1 MTSGDLSV
9 GPSGGLDRP
18 QSRHQT
24 TRRSGLLKG
33 RTVGTPEGQ
42 TARFPDPMVARLL
55 DGRTAGTPEGQT
67 ARFPD
72 PMVARSLDG
81 RTAELQDCQASRPPA
96 TSNADHPNGG
106 TVGWQAA

>member
-42 TARFPDPMVARLL
+42 TARFPDPMVARSLE
-55 DGRTAGTPEGQT
+55 GRTAG
-67 ARFPD
+67 
-72 PMVARSLDG
+72 
-81 RTAELQDCQASRPPA
+81 LQDCQVSRPPA
-96 TSNADHPNGG
+96 TSNAGHPNVG